1 MADLVQAINKD
12 GTTTASAATKKK
24 ETAGNTNLGKDEFL
38 KLLVCQMQNQNPLEP
53 ASDTEWIAQL
63 ANFSSLETMQN
74 MSGTM
79 TGLQGMNMVG
89 TYVDIVSKSSDGKTV
104 EVSGYVDY
112 VNVAD
117 GKTKVC
123 VDGKLYDSAD
133 VKNVYQSEEDAIV
146 AKIQAGLM
154 AEEEKKAQEAE
165 SGKTE
170 EV

>member
-12 GTTTASAATKKK
+12 GTTEASTATKKK

-89 TYVDIVSKSSDGKTV
+89 TYVDIVSRSIVT
-104 EVSGYVDY
+104 YVID
-112 VNVAD
+112 
-117 GKTKVC
+117 
-123 VDGKLYDSAD
+123 
-133 VKNVYQSEEDAIV
+133 
-146 AKIQAGLM
+146 
-154 AEEEKKAQEAE
+154 
-165 SGKTE
+165 
-170 EV
+170 